1 MTNLSSAARPSCL
14 ALAASS
20 RASMHKPLCLTSAKN
35 STSLLRIASVFIVY
49 RAQKTANG
57 LNGNL
62 RTGNSLSTTSEQD
75 LSNLTGV
82 CFWNSIG
89 ERMAP
94 HFLHQNCGRFSN
106 RKARGSCVGKRCLR
120 QILRNALASNKS
132 KICRSRPFACHA
144 GNPGGCPTIAG
155 AEHSQFPVRPLPP
168 HHLLHLP
175 TA

>member
-35 STSLLRIASVFIVY
+35 SISLPRIASVFIVY

-57 LNGNL
+57 SNGNL

-75 LSNLTGV
+75 FSNLTDV

-106 RKARGSCVGKRCLR
+106 RKARESSVGKRCLP

-132 KICRSRPFACHA
+132 KICPVGPSPCDA
-144 GNPGGCPTIAG
+144 GNPSGCPTIGG
-155 AEHSQFPVRPLPP
+155 AEHSQFPI
-168 HHLLHLP
+168 
-175 TA
+175 